1 MELATQRPAHAV
13 AARGRKHGSGYALV
27 VSPPILLAPF
37 AATVTITVDGVIC
50 VRCLKGRP
58 PGHEDLPAV
67 PQHALASTE
76 RCLPPRCPACA
87 LPRQWHAPCPLPTYH
102 PYRTQVRTAV
112 RVPLLRRLSTA
123 VADAGAPAAKP
134 AVKPDC
140 AQLPV
145 LVGPLQEAA
154 RL

>member
-1 MELATQRPAHAV
+1 M
-13 AARGRKHGSGYALV
+13 
-27 VSPPILLAPF
+27 
-37 AATVTITVDGVIC
+37 
-50 VRCLKGRP
+50 KGRP

-140 AQLPV
+140 AQFSSGPCKKRPGYTVGALADAALGRSHRHKIGKNKLGGTIQLTRDLLEPV
-145 LVGPLQEAA
+145 GL
-154 RL
+154 